1 MCIVD
6 DGDGGSDDDDDDND
20 DHDDHDH
27 EDDHDNYHDGNLFY
41 SNNFTV
47 SFCLL
52 CLCYLGPW

>member
-27 EDDHDNYHDGNLFY
+27 DNYHDGNSFY

-52 CLCYLGPW
+52 RLCYLGPW

>member
-6 DGDGGSDDDDDDND
+6 DGDGGSD

-27 EDDHDNYHDGNLFY
+27 EDDHDNYHDGNSFY

-52 CLCYLGPW
+52 RLCYLGPW